1 MGSRRLPSPG
11 FERRSE
17 FDLSPQ
23 VGEMKAR
30 TIALLL
36 AIIDPRGREVVEI
49 LDDGPGYG
57 IPSPAPLHAGGVL
70 RVHWVRTMPPS
81 FT

>member
-1 MGSRRLPSPG
+1 MGSLRLPSPG

-30 TIALLL
+30 TIAQLL
-36 AIIDPRGREVVEI
+36 
-49 LDDGPGYG
+49 
-57 IPSPAPLHAGGVL
+57 PSPGTLARGWGVAGALGADDAAVFYL
-70 RVHWVRTMPPS
+70 DSRAASRTLVVAGN
-81 FT
+81 